1 MHEKQ
6 GSADAWP
13 EGRVN
18 NGPQIWQ
25 EALQPNGSTEWKEKE
40 E

>member
-6 GSADAWP
+6 GSADARP
-13 EGRVN
+13 ERWIN
-18 NGPQIWQ
+18 NDPQIRQ
-25 EALQPNGSTEWKEKE
+25 ETLQPNGSVEWKEKE